1 MPNWVDWGVTTF
13 EGNRLRQHQEFMR
26 LSFRDKLLVIERLCE
41 LTPLFESAR
50 RRGETRPRAVTE
62 TEG

>member
-1 MPNWVDWGVTTF
+1 MSDSVDWSVTTF

-26 LSFRDKLLVIERLCE
+26 LTFREKLLVIERLCE

-50 RRGETRPRAVTE
+50 RGRTARPQTPPEA
-62 TEG
+62 EG